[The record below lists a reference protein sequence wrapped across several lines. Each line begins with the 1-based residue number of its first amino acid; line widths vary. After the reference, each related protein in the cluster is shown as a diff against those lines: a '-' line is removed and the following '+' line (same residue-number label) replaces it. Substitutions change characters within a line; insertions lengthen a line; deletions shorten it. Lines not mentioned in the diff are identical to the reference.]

1 MAFFSLVT
9 LFTTPTHVPGIGFR
23 SKTHSE
29 IRVACIYSFLFFLAV
44 VVVGVDDENLQEGFT
59 RGGGGFYHFFET
71 TIWRAQPCAPKTI
84 RVT

>member
-59 RGGGGFYHFFET
+59 RGGGRVLPLFRDNDLAST
-71 TIWRAQPCAPKTI
+71 TLRTQDD
-84 RVT
+84 